1 MTACRNASRALHG
14 AAGRK
19 LIHWA
24 AWCCAAVLAL
34 LLAGCAT
41 PQRPAG
47 GKAPGAAFERMGR
60 FAVAV
65 EYFGGKR
72 DAVQGGFSWVDDG
85 RRLVLDLRN
94 PMGSTLARVQVDASG
109 ALLVRSNGER
119 ERAPHPDALV
129 EQVLGSPV
137 PVAGLRDWL
146 HGRMSGKAAAG
157 AAAGQQRDGE
167 GRLSVFNQD
176 GWRVQL
182 SRYDDSGPQL
192 LQLNRN
198 EASRSISVRLVVD
211 GN

>member
-1 MTACRNASRALHG
+1 MMTRRD
-14 AAGRK
+14 AGFAMD
-19 LIHWA
+19 H
-24 AWCCAAVLAL
+24 AVRCNFPRWVIWFFFGVLSVVL
-34 LLAGCAT
+34 FGCAT
-41 PQRPAG
+41 PEPPVRQAT
-47 GKAPGAAFERMGR
+47 GAAFERNGR

-72 DAVQGGFSWVDDG
+72 DAVQGGFSWLDQG

-119 ERAPHPDALV
+119 EHAPHPDALV

-146 HGRMSGKAAAG
+146 QGRTGG
-157 AAAGQQRDGE
+157 APGDATGLQRDSE
-167 GRLSVFNQD
+167 RRLSSFNQD

-182 SRYDDSGPQL
+182 SRYDSLGPRL

-211 GN
+211 DN

>member
-1 MTACRNASRALHG
+1 MITSQGASFAMNDAVKRDFTRWASWF
-14 AAGRK
+14 
-19 LIHWA
+19 LIG
-24 AWCCAAVLAL
+24 VLAML
-34 LLAGCAT
+34 LVGCAT
-41 PQRPAG
+41 PQSPARQ
-47 GKAPGAAFERMGR
+47 ATSADFERSGR

-72 DAVQGGFSWVDDG
+72 DAVQGGFSWLDQG

-119 ERAPHPDALV
+119 EHAPHPDALV

-146 HGRMSGKAAAG
+146 HGRTGG
-157 AAAGQQRDGE
+157 APGDATGLQRDSE
-167 GRLSVFNQD
+167 GRLSSFNQD

-182 SRYDDSGPQL
+182 SRYDGLGPRL
-192 LQLNRN
+192 LQMNRN

-211 GN
+211 DN